1 MVIDI
6 LFFLFAGD
14 RVWTRFEI
22 NPVEVAAT
30 GGWRKYFFL
39 SYFEEEYV
47 WFYRGFE
54 MNMGREGE
62 GDLRNE
68 FQEVESSRGR

>member
-54 MNMGREGE
+54 MKGE
-62 GDLRNE
+62 GKG
-68 FQEVESSRGR
+68 GRFA

>member
-1 MVIDI
+1 MDGESIS
-6 LFFLFAGD
+6 
-14 RVWTRFEI
+14 
-22 NPVEVAAT
+22 
-30 GGWRKYFFL
+30 
-39 SYFEEEYV
+39 SYLIEEEYV

-62 GDLRNE
+62 GDLRNK

>member
-1 MVIDI
+1 M
-6 LFFLFAGD
+6 
-14 RVWTRFEI
+14 
-22 NPVEVAAT
+22 EVAAT